1 MSDAENRDRDGRPL
15 VGKRILVTR
24 PEEGASRMGEM
35 LADLGAC
42 VRLAPIIEI
51 REPEDWTPVDAA
63 IRALDSYA
71 WIIFTSPNGP
81 KFLEKRLANL
91 GVAPGSIP
99 KETSVLAVGPV
110 TAAAVE
116 KFLGRAPDKVAE
128 KYVAEGVVA
137 LFGGRDMAG
146 ERVLLPRAKEG
157 RDAIPQALSKLGAI
171 LDDVAVYETT
181 PLGREAL
188 REAWGELEAGKID
201 MLTFT
206 SSSALDGFMR
216 AAGEDRAKGWMS
228 RARVASIG
236 PATTATAR
244 KWGVAPDLEAAE
256 STIPGMARAIVSFYR
271 ELETAN
277 DTQKMEDE
285 IS

>member
-1 MSDAENRDRDGRPL
+1 MSEVENEDRDGRPL
-15 VGKRILVTR
+15 TGKRILITR

-35 LADLGAC
+35 LAELGAC
-42 VRLAPIIEI
+42 VRVAPIIEI

-63 IRALDSYA
+63 IRALDSYT
-71 WIIFTSPNGP
+71 WIIFTSANGP
-81 KFLEKRLANL
+81 KFLAKRLENL
-91 GVAPGSIP
+91 RVGTELLSMDISI
-99 KETSVLAVGPV
+99 VAVGPA

-116 KFLGRAPDKVAE
+116 EYLGRTPDMVAE

-137 LFGGRDMAG
+137 LFKGRDMAG
-146 ERVLLPRAKEG
+146 ERVLLPRAKEA
-157 RDAIPQALSKLGAI
+157 RDAIPKALAEMGAVV
-171 LDDVAVYETT
+171 DDVAVYRTT

-188 REAWGELEAGKID
+188 REAWVELEAGKID

-244 KWGVAPDLEAAE
+244 KWGVAPDVEAAE

-277 DTQKMEDE
+277 DTPKMEDE

>member
-1 MSDAENRDRDGRPL
+1 MSEAENQDISGRPL
-15 VGKRILVTR
+15 AGRRILVTR

-91 GVAPGSIP
+91 GVAPEVISI
-99 KETSVLAVGPV
+99 KTSILAVGPA

-116 KFLGRAPDKVAE
+116 KFLGRAPDKIAE

-137 LFGGRDMAG
+137 LFEGRDMAG

-157 RDAIPQALSKLGAI
+157 RDAIPKALLKMGAI
-171 LDDVAVYETT
+171 VDDVAVYRTT

-216 AAGEDRAKGWMS
+216 AAGEERAKGWMR

-244 KWGVAPDLEAAE
+244 KWDVAPDVEAAE

-277 DTQKMEDE
+277 DTPKMEEE

>member
-1 MSDAENRDRDGRPL
+1 
-15 VGKRILVTR
+15 
-24 PEEGASRMGEM
+24 MGEM

-63 IRALDSYA
+63 IRALDKYG

-81 KFLEKRLANL
+81 KFLEKRFDDL
-91 GVAPGSIP
+91 GVSPESIP

-116 KFLGRAPDKVAE
+116 IFLGRAPDKVAE

-137 LFGGRDMAG
+137 LFEGQDMAG

-157 RDAIPQALSKLGAI
+157 RDAIPQALLKMGAI

-181 PLGREAL
+181 PLG
-188 REAWGELEAGKID
+188 
-201 MLTFT
+201 
-206 SSSALDGFMR
+206 
-216 AAGEDRAKGWMS
+216 
-228 RARVASIG
+228 
-236 PATTATAR
+236 P
-244 KWGVAPDLEAAE
+244 
-256 STIPGMARAIVSFYR
+256 
-271 ELETAN
+271 
-277 DTQKMEDE
+277 
-285 IS
+285 

>member
-1 MSDAENRDRDGRPL
+1 MSEVMNEDRDGRPL
-15 VGKRILVTR
+15 AGRRILVTR
-24 PEEGASRMGEM
+24 PDEGASRMGEM

-42 VRLAPIIEI
+42 VLLAPMI
-51 REPEDWTPVDAA
+51 RITEPEDWTPVDAA
-63 IRALDSYA
+63 IRALDKYQ

-81 KFLEKRLANL
+81 KFLVKRLDDL
-91 GVAPGSIP
+91 GVAPEVISI
-99 KETSVLAVGPV
+99 KTSILAVGPA

-116 KFLGRAPDKVAE
+116 KHLRRTPEKVAG

-137 LFGGRDMAG
+137 LFEGRDMAG

-157 RDAIPQALSKLGAI
+157 RDAIPQALLKMGAI
-171 LDDVAVYETT
+171 LDDVAVYRTT

-206 SSSALDGFMR
+206 SSSAFDGFMR
-216 AAGEDRAKGWMS
+216 AAGEERAKGWMR
-228 RARVASIG
+228 RARVATIG
-236 PATTATAR
+236 PVTAATAR
-244 KWGVAPDLEAAE
+244 IWGVAPDVEAAE

-271 ELETAN
+271 EQETAN
-277 DTQKMEDE
+277 DTQKTEDE